1 MSAAKRR
8 HKRNVR
14 GANVLGVPLDEYL
27 QMLLAGEL
35 WFRLSTERIMR
46 ILKAHGRAEQ

>member
-14 GANVLGVPLDEYL
+14 GAFVLDIPLDDYL
-27 QMLLAGEL
+27 RLLLAGD
-35 WFRLSTERIMR
+35 FSFHLSEKRIMR